1 MSTLLDKANHQS
13 GNLLLLSIEEIKRSS
28 SNAAPHDTSIE
39 KTSSLGK
46 TSSLASVRSGD
57 NSYLRMETKEK
68 MLCLH
73 CRKKLIDGS
82 NQPDLMDDYT

>member
-1 MSTLLDKANHQS
+1 MSNLLDNTSHQS
-13 GNLLLLSIEEIKRSS
+13 GNLLLLAIEEIKRSS
-28 SNAAPHDTSIE
+28 SNVAPHDTSLE
-39 KTSSLGK
+39 K

-57 NSYLRMETKEK
+57 NSYLGMQAKEK

-82 NQPDLMDDYT
+82 NQPDLMDDDT